1 MSKRAHAQCRWGR
14 CAAHA
19 RVPAIAQVAPRAPT
33 YPRRVLS
40 GHLTA
45 PLPRPVTCPPDFH
58 SRCISESAAM
68 VPTAYGVTSCIPAS
82 LSQFLTSRPLRRR
95 GQDCLVGAGAAG
107 VGPWDPVPASSQRPG
122 ALAWPLCG
130 GRMLRFPSVH
140 AAPPAP
146 TARLPPLWMVWVRG
160 CPGHCETQSQSLLPG
175 APGRL
180 PGRRGTRAET

>member
-1 MSKRAHAQCRWGR
+1 MTRLLPTFFRVKAGARAVQVGALCGARLGPCHRSGR
-14 CAAHA
+14 
-19 RVPAIAQVAPRAPT
+19 APRSDLPAP
-33 YPRRVLS
+33 R
-40 GHLTA
+40 
-45 PLPRPVTCPPDFH
+45 PLRSPDRPAPRPVTCPPDFH

-95 GQDCLVGAGAAG
+95 GRDCLVGAGAAG

-122 ALAWPLCG
+122 ALAWPPCG

-146 TARLPPLWMVWVRG
+146 R
-160 CPGHCETQSQSLLPG
+160 CPASPSMDGLG
-175 APGRL
+175 
-180 PGRRGTRAET
+180 

>member
-1 MSKRAHAQCRWGR
+1 MFPGLPGPSSRSRFRVTYDPSPPHIFSCQSGR
-14 CAAHA
+14 TRSAGGGVV
-19 RVPAIAQVAPRAPT
+19 RRTPGSLPWLRSRPALRFTRT

-95 GQDCLVGAGAAG
+95 GRDCLVGAGAAG

-140 AAPPAP
+140 ATPPAP
-146 TARLPPLWMVWVRG
+146 R
-160 CPGHCETQSQSLLPG
+160 CPASPSMDGLG
-175 APGRL
+175 
-180 PGRRGTRAET
+180 